1 MEQAALHELLWR
13 ERLGGL
19 QFRLMRPEKKRSIYK
34 PRWTGLRGLVFG
46 LVLLG
51 AVLAVRLAL
60 DSYLEHRFPFS
71 AFTLITAIVAWL
83 AGWRNAAVIHLVG
96 LVAGDWFFIP
106 PRYEFFHLSVA
117 NTWGMGLYVSIGI
130 VICAFAARWQA
141 SVRMAEE
148 EIAERHRAEQELRV
162 YADDL
167 ESRVAARTQELRDAL
182 GRLQSFTYSMVHDM
196 RAPLR
201 AISSFVSLLEEESAS
216 SREARDYASR
226 VKDAAH
232 RLDDLI
238 TDLQS
243 YANASSG
250 AVPIDA
256 IDLERLVDDLIAQYP
271 VLHNAREQI
280 HVHRPMP
287 RACGNAALLTQA
299 IAHLLE
305 NAIKFVPS
313 SRTPEVHVKTERQD
327 RTVRLWIIDNGVGI
341 APQYHEKIF
350 GLFERLEVRG
360 TGRSTGIGLPIAR
373 RAAERMYGRI
383 GVESVPDQ
391 GSRFWIELPAAT
403 LLSPPCQSPRDRA
416 KADPL
421 FEMTEPEFHPVE

>member
-1 MEQAALHELLWR
+1 
-13 ERLGGL
+13 
-19 QFRLMRPEKKRSIYK
+19 MRPKRKSSLHK

-51 AVLAVRLAL
+51 AVLGVRLAL

-106 PRYEFFHLSVA
+106 PRYEFLHLSVA
-117 NTWGMGLYVSIGI
+117 DTWGMGLYVAIGV
-130 VICAFAARWQA
+130 VICVFTARWQA
-141 SVRMAEE
+141 SARTAEE
-148 EIAERHRAEQELRV
+148 EIAERQRAEQELRV
-162 YADDL
+162 YAGEL
-167 ESRVAARTQELRDAL
+167 ESRVDARTQELRDAL

-201 AISSFVSLLEEESAS
+201 AISSFVSLLEEESPAS
-216 SREARDYASR
+216 RDARDYARR

-256 IDLERLVDDLIAQYP
+256 IDLEHLVDDLIGEYP
-271 VLHNAREQI
+271 VLHHARERI
-280 HVHRPMP
+280 YVHRPMP
-287 RACGNAALLTQA
+287 RVCGNAALLAQA

-313 SRTPEVHVKTERQD
+313 SRPPEVHVKTER
-327 RTVRLWIIDNGVGI
+327 RGRMARLWIIDNGVGI

-350 GLFERLEVRG
+350 GLFERLEARG

-373 RAAERMYGRI
+373 RAVERMGGRI

-391 GSRFWIELPAAT
+391 GSRFWIDLPAAT
-403 LLSPPCQSPRDRA
+403 LLSPPCQSPGDKA
-416 KADPL
+416 KPDPS